1 MSRKRPSVIDSL
13 NLADETG
20 AAAAPGNVIPSN
32 IVPLQGVE
40 SPDRPKTRS
49 NIQHTSI
56 YVPKLAYRKIRDIA
70 NSRDCKPHDVIM
82 EGIDLV
88 LRKYGFPSI
97 AELKKESQ

>member
-1 MSRKRPSVIDSL
+1 MSRKRPSVID
-13 NLADETG
+13 NLDLAGET
-20 AAAAPGNVIPSN
+20 AAAVAPETLIPSN
-32 IVPLQGVE
+32 VVPLQSAE
-40 SPDRPKTRS
+40 PPARPKPRP
-49 NIQHTSI
+49 NVQHTSI

-97 AELKKESQ
+97 AELKKENP